1 MRQFLRSIPKTEWA
15 GVGILLAVGA
25 FLRLWQPDLGY
36 LSLHTSRDLYRSL
49 LFLRGVEFPLLG
61 SELQY
66 GGRVLGPLMYLLCAV
81 PLSITMNPV
90 GVAVYIALINIVL
103 LVVAWLFVR
112 AFFGR
117 GVAFWTLAFY
127 AVLPIEIAQLRF
139 NWNPCFLPLTVVG
152 AMIGLFL
159 VAVRRKVW
167 HLLTIVLSISL
178 GLQLHISAAELIF
191 GVAVVLLVARVRIPW
206 KVWAASGILVVVLFS
221 PLLVHEATAKKS
233 DLVEVVKS
241 PDTHRAWSERYRF
254 NPNGVR
260 NFFYHTRLQ
269 MNERGED
276 LGFAYLEIVPLIG
289 EKWLGPRWM
298 AVLQGINAFSQ
309 IQLVFWFVGFGIC
322 LREVRRNWRFQAG
335 EGVPAGVAGSGGE
348 GKGGETESAVEESR
362 RRKLIY
368 LTLIVWQVIP
378 VVVLSFFNYHG
389 FPGQPPTLA
398 PIRYYLTTYP
408 APFLTSAIGL
418 MGVAGWVFSRASAP
432 AIGRRL
438 RVAVFALAG
447 SLLVGHVVFDAS
459 YLTVLGRSG
468 RFLPYQFPN
477 LAPNLRSVMEIREVL
492 LDKAG
497 LDREAWFGRVHS
509 QNLGLWFYGEVT
521 FDWIVTQDPRS
532 VTNPSPDPHL
542 RWLLF
547 SPFKEQTTPKLPD
560 GAAETRRWLIG
571 GTGMIVVEYRVD
583 DPDAPIPD
591 NRELRNYY
599 YADEHMRYLGPEK
612 DLREK
617 GGA

>member
-25 FLRLWQPDLGY
+25 VLRLWQPDLGY

-81 PLSITMNPV
+81 PLAITMNPV
-90 GVAVYIALINIVL
+90 GVAVYIALINLVL
-103 LVVAWLFVR
+103 LGVVWLFVR

-127 AVLPIEIAQLRF
+127 AVFPIEIAQLRF
-139 NWNPCFLPLTVVG
+139 NWNPCFLPLTVAG
-152 AMIGLFL
+152 AMIGLFQ
-159 VAVRRKVW
+159 VAVRRRVW
-167 HLLTIVLSISL
+167 HLLTIVLFISL
-178 GLQLHISAAELIF
+178 GLQLHISAAELIL
-191 GVAVVLLVARVRIPW
+191 GVAVALLVARVRIPW
-206 KVWAASGILVVVLFS
+206 KVWAASGLLVVVLFS
-221 PLLVHEATAKKS
+221 PLIVHEATAKKS

-289 EKWLGPRWM
+289 EKWLGRRWM

-322 LREVRRNWRFQAG
+322 LREVRRNRRRTGRGATSPD
-335 EGVPAGVAGSGGE
+335 EPSDP
-348 GKGGETESAVEESR
+348 AVEESR

-408 APFLTSAIGL
+408 APFITSAIGL
-418 MGVAGWVFSRASAP
+418 MGVAGWAFSRATAP
-432 AIGRRL
+432 TLGRRL
-438 RVAVFALAG
+438 RAAVFALAG
-447 SLLVGHVVFDAS
+447 LLLVGHVVFDAA

-492 LDKAG
+492 LDKAA

-532 VTNPSPDPHL
+532 VTNSPPDPHL

-547 SPFKEQTTPKLPD
+547 SPFKEQTAPKLPD
-560 GAAETRRWLIG
+560 GATETRRWAVRD
-571 GTGMIVVEYRVD
+571 TGMTVVEYRVD
-583 DPDAPIPD
+583 DPDAAIPD

-599 YADEHMRYLGPEK
+599 YADEPMRYLGPEK